1 MKNTTVLN
9 IKNMVCPRCIK
20 VVSEELTKLSFEVA
34 SIQLGQVVINKTISV
49 NDIKNIKEALSL
61 NGFELLD
68 DKKSKTIEAIKIVI
82 IDGIREG
89 IFSEMNINISQ
100 YISNQLHMEYTQLSS
115 LFSSV
120 EGKSIER
127 YVILQKTERI
137 KELIS
142 YNELNIKE
150 ISILLGYSSLQ
161 ALSSQFKK
169 ETGLSPT
176 EFKKLSNSP
185 RKSLDKI

>member
-20 VVSEELTKLSFEVA
+20 VISDELTKLGFEIC
-34 SIQLGQVVINKTISV
+34 SIQLGKVELNKITTV
-49 NDIKNIKEALSL
+49 NEIKNIQEMLSL

-100 YISNQLHMEYTQLSS
+100 YISNQLHIEYTQLSS